1 MRVESKELIN
11 LVKEGEGWMKKKVL
25 MEHAT
30 DPTSRLD
37 ILQHSSTEHSK
48 EWAPHSEDRS
58 DSFK

>member
-1 MRVESKELIN
+1 
-11 LVKEGEGWMKKKVL
+11 MKKKVL